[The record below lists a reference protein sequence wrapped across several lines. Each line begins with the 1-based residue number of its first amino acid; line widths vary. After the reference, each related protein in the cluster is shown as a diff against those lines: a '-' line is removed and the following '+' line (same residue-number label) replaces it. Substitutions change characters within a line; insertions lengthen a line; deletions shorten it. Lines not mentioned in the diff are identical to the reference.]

1 MRNPET
7 GKSLSVSD
15 LNDRITITFDT
26 GVPSAGKTFKGYYY
40 SESQDKWSDYGLT
53 STMDG
58 TKLKVTSNHLT
69 SFAPAEEDNVDVT
82 TTNNNQSGVT
92 TIGR

>member
-1 MRNPET
+1 MALRNPET
-7 GKSLSVSD
+7 GAALPVSS
-15 LNDRITITFDT
+15 LNDPITITFDT
-26 GVPSAGKTFKGYYY
+26 GAPSAGKTFKAYYY

-53 STMDG
+53 STMEG

-69 SFAPAEEDNVDVT
+69 SFAPAEEDEVVT
-82 TTNNNQSGVT
+82 TNSNQSEAT